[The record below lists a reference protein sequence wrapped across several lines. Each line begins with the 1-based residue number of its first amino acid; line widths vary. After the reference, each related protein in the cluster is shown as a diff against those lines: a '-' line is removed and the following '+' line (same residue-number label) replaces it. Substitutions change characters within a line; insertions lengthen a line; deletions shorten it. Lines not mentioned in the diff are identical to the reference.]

1 EYVWCQ
7 AHPGECNQYNN
18 VSYRR
23 FSVTGTSSPFT
34 FTSIG
39 NTMRMTPAIMAW
51 TGATINRFEP
61 DPGID
66 GIGFVGSKVTNP
78 SAGVWHYEYAVYNQ
92 NLDRAIQSFSVPLG
106 AGVNISNIGFHAAP
120 QHPGWAGDGTQN
132 NAGYSNTP
140 WTSIQTPNS
149 LAWATETFAQN

>member
-1 EYVWCQ
+1 PPNNHTGHTHTNTSHRVVVAIADLDTSANPGVSYFAEGQYVTPHEYVWCQ

-39 NTMRMTPAIMAW
+39 NTIRMTPAIMAW

-92 NLDRAIQSFSVPLG
+92 SLDRAIQSFSFPVGLG
-106 AGVNISNIGFHAAP
+106 TNVS
-120 QHPGWAGDGTQN
+120 
-132 NAGYSNTP
+132 
-140 WTSIQTPNS
+140 
-149 LAWATETFAQN
+149 